1 VGLPLSGE
9 DVVPHRACVLSTTR
23 VFDALI
29 CLGTGHEQ
37 ARHLIRLVRLGDG
50 IGVRMY
56 LTNICDPQL
65 LSLGDVAQLYARS
78 FDIEMAFRLLK
89 EYLGMSHWWSGKQE
103 LILVQIWVVLIFS
116 QIVYALRERIA
127 TAANCETFEVSMPLL
142 PQLCS
147 PSGLQFERLVQEGRQ
162 LGLLRA
168 SPRLVLI
175 VPQVPTNCAT
185 RSSL

>member
-1 VGLPLSGE
+1 YTRLLARTLGREFVALRSGLFQLQLLGYFDTVEAVVGLPLSGE

-89 EYLGMSHWWSGKQE
+89 EYLGMSH
-103 LILVQIWVVLIFS
+103 
-116 QIVYALRERIA
+116 
-127 TAANCETFEVSMPLL
+127 
-142 PQLCS
+142 
-147 PSGLQFERLVQEGRQ
+147 
-162 LGLLRA
+162 
-168 SPRLVLI
+168 
-175 VPQVPTNCAT
+175 
-185 RSSL
+185 